1 MRCYTVSSQSE
12 LLELEYFDATPALSC
27 NRDWSN
33 PVELC
38 SVAGTTV
45 VALVSMMA
53 TLPRTR
59 LKMGGRLEVL

>member
-1 MRCYTVSSQSE
+1 MRCYTVSSKSE

-27 NRDWSN
+27 NRDWSK

-38 SVAGTTV
+38 SVAVTIGIMV
-45 VALVSMMA
+45 VVLM
-53 TLPRTR
+53 TR